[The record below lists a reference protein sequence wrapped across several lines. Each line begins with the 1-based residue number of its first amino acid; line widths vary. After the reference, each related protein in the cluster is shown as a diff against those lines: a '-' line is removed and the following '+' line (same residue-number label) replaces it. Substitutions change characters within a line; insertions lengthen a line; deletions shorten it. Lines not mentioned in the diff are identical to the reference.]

1 MLPFQIGEFFDQ
13 PLYLLLVLDGFPY
26 ALFPLPRYEQLAQ
39 LSPLPP
45 NQVETG
51 VEFSPS
57 TTTTGFTAAHVA
69 QRKGAAEK
77 AGGAREAYLVPGV
90 TWQLTDAASID
101 VVPAFTCA
109 AARFSISSGDKSS
122 LWVEI
127 HHVCPNGS
135 SIPPR
140 RSP

>member
-1 MLPFQIGEFFDQ
+1 VLPFQIGEFFDQ

-77 AGGAREAYLVPGV
+77 AGGVDDLCQAGAAPTFAIRELRAVHRASNLVKSKNRNANLLPRIQKGLILRGSGV
-90 TWQLTDAASID
+90 
-101 VVPAFTCA
+101 
-109 AARFSISSGDKSS
+109 
-122 LWVEI
+122 
-127 HHVCPNGS
+127 
-135 SIPPR
+135 
-140 RSP
+140 